1 MIPIF
6 SSCFFSLYVT
16 LIFHVFPYVF
26 GESSLLL
33 SSSWLY
39 MFNSNQ
45 TTTAKDELCFIGL
58 SRYIFPLWRFCFHLA
73 IILLC
78 NVIICSFF
86 SLQNVYVFF
95 LWCWLQCIHPSC
107 ECGDSY
113 YQRLAFAFFHHSL
126 ITTIDYITH
135 CSFIFFSKWAAA
147 AATNNVEKWGIKPYI
162 SMEFSSFSFHCS
174 IEESKSMKEK
184 TIKTMREYKNEK
196 KDGSKGARA
205 NPLESLNRTLV
216 GSEQWIK
223 ISNNKSHCA

>member
-86 SLQNVYVFF
+86 SLQNVHVFF
-95 LWCWLQCIHPSC
+95 VVLTSVHSSIMWMRWLLLSTL
-107 ECGDSY
+107 
-113 YQRLAFAFFHHSL
+113 RVR
-126 ITTIDYITH
+126 
-135 CSFIFFSKWAAA
+135 FFSSL
-147 AATNNVEKWGIKPYI
+147 THNNNRLHHTLFVYLFLKMSSSGCNKQRGKMRNKALHFDGIFIIFI
-162 SMEFSSFSFHCS
+162 SLQHRG
-174 IEESKSMKEK
+174 K
-184 TIKTMREYKNEK
+184 
-196 KDGSKGARA
+196 
-205 NPLESLNRTLV
+205 
-216 GSEQWIK
+216 
-223 ISNNKSHCA
+223 

>member
-1 MIPIF
+1 MCVMAEAITMRAHWWWRLQRVFVQHWSLCIQQASWLHLMIPIF
-6 SSCFFSLYVT
+6 SRCFFCYEFTSFYVT

-86 SLQNVYVFF
+86 SLQNVYGFF
-95 LWCWLQCIHPSC
+95 CDADFSAFIHHVNAVTLIINA
-107 ECGDSY
+107 
-113 YQRLAFAFFHHSL
+113 QRSLFF
-126 ITTIDYITH
+126 ITH
-135 CSFIFFSKWAAA
+135 S
-147 AATNNVEKWGIKPYI
+147 
-162 SMEFSSFSFHCS
+162 
-174 IEESKSMKEK
+174 
-184 TIKTMREYKNEK
+184 
-196 KDGSKGARA
+196 
-205 NPLESLNRTLV
+205 
-216 GSEQWIK
+216 
-223 ISNNKSHCA
+223 